1 MSPKKNNS
9 ASGVITF
16 HTPFHVSLLKSE
28 ECMAVGKDAT
38 DRRKSPSHPSERTR
52 SISKCV
58 RAEKKD
64 ESSPSGPQSGATQY
78 WLSHTSIRRLQAK
91 MEDDNQQVKATIQ
104 AILDTENGFM
114 KELERFLGQR
124 DVTELRRRELLHK
137 RWTER
142 VWFPLQRRV
151 KKHVSSCSPVAV
163 KRRLSL
169 YSHYLHQC
177 NSKGVVLLESYDLR
191 EYNPFLLH
199 IKKPHYVKLSTA
211 DLKDPLYLQLH
222 ERLKEKRT
230 ARSCEEGCKRQEEK
244 LPQSDR
250 PLSESVTSQAD
261 MLLHASSNHPVTASR
276 KTPVVDETEGRKSSR
291 INTIPCRRLF
301 ATATPDGR
309 CHQTSC
315 WFSRCRQQAAS
326 VQQLQS
332 SPTSK

>member
-177 NSKGVVLLESYDLR
+177 NSK
-191 EYNPFLLH
+191 
-199 IKKPHYVKLSTA
+199 LSTA

>member
-1 MSPKKNNS
+1 MSPKKNNT

-28 ECMAVGKDAT
+28 ECMAVEKDAT
-38 DRRKSPSHPSERTR
+38 DRRKSPSQPSERTK
-52 SISKCV
+52 STSKCV

-64 ESSPSGPQSGATQY
+64 ESSPSGLQSGATQD
-78 WLSHTSIRRLQAK
+78 WLSHTSLRQLQAE
-91 MEDDNQQVKATIQ
+91 MEDDRQVKATIQ

-114 KELERFLGQR
+114 KLERFLSQR

-151 KKHVSSCSPVAV
+151 ERHVSSCSPVAV

-177 NSKGVVLLESYDLR
+177 NTKGVVLLESYDLR

-211 DLKDPLYLQLH
+211 DLKDPLYLRLH

-230 ARSCEEGCKRQEEK
+230 ARSYEEGCKRQVEK

-276 KTPVVDETEGRKSSR
+276 KTPVVDKTEGRKSSR
-291 INTIPCRRLF
+291 INTIPCRLC

-309 CHQTSC
+309 CHQTGC
-315 WFSRCRQQAAS
+315 WFSKCRRQAAS
-326 VQQLQS
+326 VQQPQS

>member
-1 MSPKKNNS
+1 MSPKKNNT

-28 ECMAVGKDAT
+28 ECMAVEKDAT
-38 DRRKSPSHPSERTR
+38 DRRKSPSQPSERTK
-52 SISKCV
+52 STSKCV

-64 ESSPSGPQSGATQY
+64 ESSPSGLQSGATQD
-78 WLSHTSIRRLQAK
+78 WLSHTSLRQLQAE
-91 MEDDNQQVKATIQ
+91 MEDDRQVKATIQ

-114 KELERFLGQR
+114 KELERFLSQR

-151 KKHVSSCSPVAV
+151 ERHVSSCSPVAV

-177 NSKGVVLLESYDLR
+177 NT
-191 EYNPFLLH
+191 
-199 IKKPHYVKLSTA
+199 KLSTA
-211 DLKDPLYLQLH
+211 DLKDPLYLRLH

-230 ARSCEEGCKRQEEK
+230 ARSYEEGCKRQVEK

-276 KTPVVDETEGRKSSR
+276 KTPVVDKTEGRKSSR
-291 INTIPCRRLF
+291 INTIPCRLC

-309 CHQTSC
+309 CHQTGC
-315 WFSRCRQQAAS
+315 WFSKCRRQAAS
-326 VQQLQS
+326 VQQPQS